1 ERGQQRDGGREGAGD
16 GGVLVGEAGGLPA
29 DGDREQRWLRAYL
42 CDPGLGGGRGR
53 AAADLGG
60 DFPGVVAEIARR
72 GHGEHAADAADR
84 VGVGV
89 HGRAGGGG
97 RGDGECQGAGGG
109 GGEVAG
115 DGVGD
120 QAGALASG
128 QRGGVDAGPADAG
141 GGHGGKQQEQR
152 GGGGG
157 GGGAARYPGGG
168 RGAAAGGGWGRGGPA
183 PAR

>member
-1 ERGQQRDGGREGAGD
+1 

-72 GHGEHAADAADR
+72 GHGEHAADAADL
-84 VGVGV
+84 VGVCV

-97 RGDGECQGAGGG
+97 GGGDGEGQGAGGG

-157 GGGAARYPGGG
+157 AAGAARYRAGERVP
-168 RGAAAGGGWGRGGPA
+168 AAGAVCGRVHLAQPG
-183 PAR
+183 